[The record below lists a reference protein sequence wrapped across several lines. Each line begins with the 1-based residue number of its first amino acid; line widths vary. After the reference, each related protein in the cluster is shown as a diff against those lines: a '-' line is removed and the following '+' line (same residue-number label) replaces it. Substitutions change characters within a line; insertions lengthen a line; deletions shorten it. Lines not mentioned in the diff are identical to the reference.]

1 MIFNFSD
8 ASTALTVSQDI
19 DFLSTTFTV
28 FLSFLLS
35 TLVAYVYVWTLQKST
50 YSRNYLQS
58 IVLISIIA
66 CVIILSVG
74 DSIARGVG
82 IMAAVGIIRFRTN
95 FKNPRDTIFLF
106 AALAAGIA
114 CGANAF
120 IVAIEG
126 TLCFALASMFL
137 RYASFSP
144 IAYYDCV
151 ISFQSNST
159 DQSNQIDRIMQ
170 AHCKKFV
177 LIHAQENAKGV
188 GNQYDY
194 HIKRK
199 KNVSNTQL
207 IEALKAGNFAQKI
220 VISEELDANTDF
232 NDFI

>member
-1 MIFNFSD
+1 MIVNFSD
-8 ASTALTVSQDI
+8 ASAALTASQNI
-19 DFLSTTFTV
+19 SLLSTTFTV

-35 TLVAYVYVWTLQKST
+35 TLVAYIYVWTLQKST

-106 AALAAGIA
+106 ASLAAGIA

-120 IVAIEG
+120 IIAIEG
-126 TLCFALASMFL
+126 TLCFALASLFL
-137 RYASFSP
+137 RYAPFSP
-144 IAYYDCV
+144 IAYFDCV
-151 ISFQSNST
+151 ISFQTNKAN
-159 DQSNQIDRIMQ
+159 QQVQIDNIMQ

-177 LIHAQENAKGV
+177 LIHAQESAKGA

-199 KNVSNTQL
+199 KNVGNDQL
-207 IEALKAGNFAQKI
+207 IQALSAGNFAQQI
-220 VISEELDANTDF
+220 VISEELNASADF
-232 NDFI
+232 S

>member
-8 ASTALTVSQDI
+8 AGTALTASQDI

-35 TLVAYVYVWTLQKST
+35 TSVAYVYVWTLQKST

-126 TLCFALASMFL
+126 TLCFALASLFL
-137 RYASFSP
+137 RYAPFSP
-144 IAYYDCV
+144 IAYFDCV
-151 ISFQSNST
+151 ISFQSNSP
-159 DQSNQIDRIMQ
+159 DQPNKIDAIMQ
-170 AHCKKFV
+170 QHCKKFV
-177 LIHAQENAKGV
+177 LINAQESAKGAS
-188 GNQYDY
+188 NQYDY

-199 KNVSNTQL
+199 KGISNDQL
-207 IEALKAGNFAQKI
+207 IEALKADNFAQKI
-220 VISEELDANTDF
+220 VISEELDASTDF
-232 NDFI
+232 T